1 MEETTKKLKD
11 TAVFQEPTV
20 SEGPNPSRMICLG
33 ASAGGL
39 EALERFFRSVPEEAR
54 DIFVIVQHLSP
65 DHKSI
70 MTELLRRYTLLP
82 AVVVD
87 EGMIPEPGRIHLI
100 PPGKDMILRE
110 GVFRL
115 QQRSPRDPHFP
126 INGFLQSMARD
137 WKGPFVSV
145 ILSGTGS
152 DGSLGIQ
159 AVHAAGGLV
168 LAQDVGS
175 ARFDGMP
182 RNAELTRVVDFI
194 GTPEQIVSV
203 LYEEVRESGEAPGA
217 CVEMF
222 AASKGSHPPISPR
235 DRIFQKISDVFNV
248 DFSQYKDATILRR
261 LERRMA
267 LRDVADMEDYAEIL
281 EAEEEELDHL
291 YRDLLIDVTSFFRDA
306 EAFSYLGEQVLSE
319 MLQSH
324 PEEQE
329 FRVWVVACA
338 SGEEP
343 YSIAIML
350 QEILGLYNLR
360 RIVRIFATDIHQK
373 SLRSASNGIYS
384 EEKLK
389 NLSPELREKYFLRK
403 ENGLWAVRPFVRR
416 TITFAPHNIL
426 ADPPFLH
433 MNLISCRNM
442 LIYLEK
448 SAQLEV
454 LTRFAAALELQGV
467 LFLGKSESI
476 PEELRDFAPLESR
489 LKIYQKQGSF
499 ATRSLH
505 ALLPEYKGFAGKK
518 SPERGRDSLGVLFPI
533 LLDRCMPPGFL
544 VDSRGNLLYTFGGA
558 GKYLRLQ
565 GPVST
570 EISSL
575 LQGNLRI
582 PVSTA
587 LERAKKKNDA
597 VLFSNV
603 ADPFGATSSDVLEIL
618 AEPLKV
624 DEETSFQGRT
634 FYFIRITP
642 VKKYFVESGNTPRD
656 SAGEI
661 LEEHSRIRI
670 EALEHDLMEA
680 RENLQTMI
688 EELETANEELQATNE
703 ELLASNEELQS
714 SNEELQS
721 VNEEMHSL
729 NAEYQEK
736 NEQLLEVNTD
746 LQNLMECTDIGTI
759 FLDRKLQIR
768 RYTPSINRVFYLRD
782 QDLGRPIEE
791 VRSLVEE
798 DASLLDSLH
807 KVLREG
813 VTEEREIRTRQG
825 LDMLQRLHPYR
836 DVQGAISGVVLTFV
850 DVSGMKASERERF
863 RSDATRRGVLD
874 SLDAH
879 MAVLDREGNIV
890 AINRKWEQFAQGN
903 GARDFGTLSVGA
915 NYFGACACSP
925 DESGYD
931 DAQRA
936 IHGIRSVLGGRAE
949 LFEMEY
955 PCHSPQEKRWFLMRV
970 LPLQLPEGG
979 AVVSHVNITVK
990 REALR
995 ALQESQFRLQH
1006 VLNSIDAL
1014 IFVSH
1019 LETFEIL
1026 MINDFGV
1033 RLFGDAVGKKCW
1045 EVFKKDCDAPCK
1057 KCVKGIFEDA
1067 AKEPGSGEIRRWQE
1081 FNSLTGRWFEC
1092 RSTVIPWTD
1101 PPAVRLEISVD
1112 ITENKKVEEQ
1122 LRLHRDQLDR
1132 LVQEQT
1138 EELREKN
1145 EALERQGVLAQ
1156 EMAVRA
1162 QEASESK
1169 SAFLANMSHEIRT
1182 PINAII
1188 GFAELLQESPLSE
1201 EAMEFVQIISQ
1212 NGEALLHLV
1221 NDVLDFSRI
1230 EARKL
1235 VLESIACNLRDI
1247 MEDVSHSLA
1256 LGAQKKGVAF
1266 VCSVDPSL
1274 PEVIYGDPAR
1284 IRQILLNLGNNAVK
1298 FTSRGEVVL
1307 SAEFERRKKG
1317 SSGILFAVRDTGEGI
1332 SREKQGRLF
1341 QKFSQVDAS
1350 TSRNYGG
1357 SGLGLA
1363 ISKGLV
1369 EMMGGEIGVESVE
1382 GKGSLFW
1389 FFLPLAMSASPPEA
1403 PQGVANLRV
1412 LLALSEES
1420 AAKALHRQLVFWNMR
1435 PLRVAPEEILPQ
1447 LKRAQDEGDSF
1458 GLLFMDTP
1466 PEEKM
1471 EESLLGHPEKE
1482 FLLSGTRVVLLDPLE
1497 SRQKKNTLKEQSKV
1511 FVLSKPYRYRELLH
1525 VVMAGGHGL

>member
-1 MEETTKKLKD
+1 M
-11 TAVFQEPTV
+11 
-20 SEGPNPSRMICLG
+20 
-33 ASAGGL
+33 
-39 EALERFFRSVPEEAR
+39 
-54 DIFVIVQHLSP
+54 
-65 DHKSI
+65 
-70 MTELLRRYTLLP
+70 
-82 AVVVD
+82 
-87 EGMIPEPGRIHLI
+87 
-100 PPGKDMILRE
+100 
-110 GVFRL
+110 
-115 QQRSPRDPHFP
+115 
-126 INGFLQSMARD
+126 
-137 WKGPFVSV
+137 
-145 ILSGTGS
+145 
-152 DGSLGIQ
+152 
-159 AVHAAGGLV
+159 
-168 LAQDVGS
+168 
-175 ARFDGMP
+175 
-182 RNAELTRVVDFI
+182 
-194 GTPEQIVSV
+194 
-203 LYEEVRESGEAPGA
+203 
-217 CVEMF
+217 
-222 AASKGSHPPISPR
+222 
-235 DRIFQKISDVFNV
+235 
-248 DFSQYKDATILRR
+248 
-261 LERRMA
+261 
-267 LRDVADMEDYAEIL
+267 
-281 EAEEEELDHL
+281 
-291 YRDLLIDVTSFFRDA
+291 
-306 EAFSYLGEQVLSE
+306 
-319 MLQSH
+319 
-324 PEEQE
+324 
-329 FRVWVVACA
+329 
-338 SGEEP
+338 
-343 YSIAIML
+343 AIML
-350 QEILGLYNLR
+350 QEILGRYNLR
-360 RIVRIFATDIHQK
+360 RVLRIFATDIHQK

-389 NLSPELREKYFLRK
+389 NLSEELRGKYFFKK
-403 ENGLWAVRPFVRR
+403 ESGLWAVLPFVRR

-426 ADPPFLH
+426 VDPPFLH

-454 LTRFAAALELQGV
+454 LTRFAAALELQGI

-476 PEELRDFAPLESR
+476 PEELRDFVSLENR

-505 ALLPEYKGFAGKK
+505 ALLPDYKDFPGKR
-518 SPERGRDSLGVLFPI
+518 SPERGRESLGVLFPI

-544 VDSRGNLLYTFGGA
+544 VDSRENLLYTFGGA
-558 GKYLRLQ
+558 GKYLRFQ

-570 EISSL
+570 EIGSL
-575 LQGNLRI
+575 LQGNLRV

-587 LERAKKKNDA
+587 LERAKKKDDA
-597 VLFSNV
+597 VIFSNV
-603 ADPFGATSSDVLEIL
+603 ADPFGASSSDVLEIL

-624 DEETSFQGRT
+624 DEESSFRGRA

-642 VKKYFVESGNTPRD
+642 VKKYFVDSGEHSGD
-656 SAGEI
+656 SSGKI

-670 EALEHDLMEA
+670 EALEQDLMEA

-759 FLDRKLQIR
+759 FLDKKLQIR
-768 RYTPSINRVFYLRD
+768 RYTPSVNRVFYLRD

-798 DASLLDSLH
+798 DASLLDSLR

-836 DVQGAISGVVLTFV
+836 DVQGNISGVVLTFV
-850 DVSGMKASERERF
+850 DISGIKASERERL
-863 RSDATRRGVLD
+863 RADVMRRGVLD

-879 MAVLDREGNIV
+879 MAVLDREGNMI
-890 AINRKWEQFAQGN
+890 AINQKWEQFAQSN
-903 GARDFGTLSVGA
+903 DARDFGTLSVGA

-925 DESGYD
+925 DESGYE
-931 DAQRA
+931 DAQKA
-936 IHGIRSVLGGRAE
+936 IHGIRSVLRGRAD

-955 PCHSPQEKRWFLMRV
+955 PCHSPEEKRWFLMRV

-979 AVVSHVNITVK
+979 AVVSHTNITVK

-995 ALQESQFRLQH
+995 GLQESRFRLQH

-1033 RLFGDAVGKKCW
+1033 RLFGNAVGKKCW
-1045 EVFKKDCDAPCK
+1045 EVFKKDCMAPCEYCIK
-1057 KCVKGIFEDA
+1057 SIFEDV

-1081 FNSLTGRWFEC
+1081 FNALTGRWFEC
-1092 RSTVIPWTD
+1092 RSTVIPGQILLRF
-1101 PPAVRLEISVD
+1101 VSKISVD
-1112 ITENKKVEEQ
+1112 ITESKEAEEE
-1122 LRLHRDQLDR
+1122 LRLHRDELDE
-1132 LVQEQT
+1132 LVKEQT
-1138 EELREKN
+1138 EELRVKN
-1145 EALERQGVLAQ
+1145 EALEKQGLRAQ

-1201 EAMEFVQIISQ
+1201 EAREFVQIIFQ

-1235 VLESIACNLRDI
+1235 VLETIACNLRDI

-1256 LGAQKKGVAF
+1256 LGAQKKGVEL
-1266 VCSVDPSL
+1266 VCALDPAL

-1307 SAEFERRKKG
+1307 SAELERRKKG

-1332 SREKQGRLF
+1332 SKEKQSRLF

-1357 SGLGLA
+1357 SGLGLV

-1369 EMMGGEIGVESVE
+1369 EMMGGEIGVESVG
-1382 GKGSLFW
+1382 GKGFSFLVLSSPGHVCLTSRGSPGSDQPSGSSRSLRGKCCQGS
-1389 FFLPLAMSASPPEA
+1389 PSAARVLEHAASSDSS
-1403 PQGVANLRV
+1403 GRNLRPTQERPRGGG
-1412 LLALSEES
+1412 LLRASLCGFPFGRGNFGEPSQGS
-1420 AAKALHRQLVFWNMR
+1420 GKRIS
-1435 PLRVAPEEILPQ
+1435 PLRYESGASGASGEQAEKKYPEGAVKNLC
-1447 LKRAQDEGDSF
+1447 SF
-1458 GLLFMDTP
+1458 
-1466 PEEKM
+1466 
-1471 EESLLGHPEKE
+1471 
-1482 FLLSGTRVVLLDPLE
+1482 
-1497 SRQKKNTLKEQSKV
+1497 QTLW
-1511 FVLSKPYRYRELLH
+1511 L
-1525 VVMAGGHGL
+1525 